1 MPFYEA
7 VGRDVGSFQTRT
19 LQISA
24 RSDQEAI
31 ETAAIQ
37 GITEIKLRP
46 YTDREMLML
55 DLKCFLNAQPN
66 SPARTQLL
74 TDPSPNRTRAAK
86 HTQSTT
92 AASSSLLLTHPIF
105 TITSSVLLALL
116 IYRAIDLLI
125 AQI

>member
-31 ETAAIQ
+31 ETAAVQ

-46 YTDREMLML
+46 YSDREMLML

-74 TDPSPNRTRAAK
+74 VEPTRSRARRADSV
-86 HTQSTT
+86 QSTT
-92 AASSSLLLTHPIF
+92 VGSRSLLLMHPIF

-125 AQI
+125 ARL